1 MEQFLTTLEQF
12 LTTLEQ
18 FLNNLEQFLRNLE
31 QFFTPGWEQ
40 SFAAFPS
47 KNTIFSYFWKDFDEN
62 FMFLV
67 LFRENPRSL
76 VALPVFTKLTHQQKN
91 TIPDRNCYEKT

>member
-67 LFRENPRSL
+67 FFRENPRSL
-76 VALPVFTKLTHQQKN
+76 VALPVFTKLTQ
-91 TIPDRNCYEKT
+91 